1 MLLYCTFVF
10 LLLKTVQFMYY
21 VQAHP
26 DYILRHL
33 AAQGIC
39 ELQEDVWLSK
49 GRSVIYYY
57 CLPRLHN
64 ITDTSCYFP
73 S

>member
-21 VQAHP
+21 VQTHP

-33 AAQGIC
+33 TAQGIC

-57 CLPRLHN
+57 YCLPRLHN
-64 ITDTSCYFP
+64 ITDTSC
-73 S
+73 

>member
-1 MLLYCTFVF
+1 MILYFMFVF

-21 VQAHP
+21 VQTHP
-26 DYILRHL
+26 DYMFRYFVT
-33 AAQGIC
+33 QGIC

-64 ITDTSCYFP
+64 ITDSSCYFP